1 MAPFLRHSQH
11 GVRAASKDATARAL
25 SAFYQNMS
33 PSEERYRGI
42 FQKARVAL
50 WDEDFS
56 PVLEMLERLREEGV
70 RDLRSY
76 FHGHPT
82 RLIEAIEL
90 VRLNDVNEYS
100 IKLFEAEQ
108 KDDLLRSLASVFVP
122 ESEAIFLEELVALWE
137 GRRSFESE
145 MALRTLKG
153 RHLDVIFSVAYEG
166 ANCERTLVSIV
177 DISARKAAEA
187 DAERLASIVKTSE
200 DAIYSIDLAGNIT
213 SWNRGAERLYG
224 YSADEVIGRPVML
237 LIPEE
242 RYEEERH
249 IQARIRQ
256 GQSIE
261 QYETLRRRKDGSH
274 FDVSLT
280 VSPLRTVDGS
290 LVGAAKIARDISE
303 RKRAH
308 EQQRLLV
315 NEMKHR
321 IKNTL
326 ATVQAIAIQT
336 FQRSNPEEREAFASR
351 LLALSSVHDLLTR
364 EQWDRT
370 SLHELLTGALK
381 PFLENYRERF
391 AIDGCPALVEANDA
405 LLLTMAI
412 HELATN
418 AIKYGAL
425 SNGRGRVH
433 VTWHIEDAPDG
444 THIKLCW
451 RERDGPEIGSP
462 TRQGFGSRLIEHA
475 LRRGPGKGRFEF
487 TPEGLV
493 CSLSIPGGS
502 LKN

>member
-1 MAPFLRHSQH
+1 MSSVSKHSSQ
-11 GVRAASKDATARAL
+11 GWRAASNEATAKAL
-25 SAFYQNMS
+25 SALYTTS
-33 PSEERYRGI
+33 HREERFQGI

-56 PVLEMLERLREEGV
+56 PVLEMLERLRAEGV
-70 RDLRSY
+70 RNLRSY
-76 FHGHPT
+76 FREHPT
-82 RLIEAIEL
+82 QLIEAIDL
-90 VRLNDVNEYS
+90 VRLNDVNEYTV
-100 IKLFEAEQ
+100 KLFEAER

-122 ESEAIFLEELVALWE
+122 ESEAVFLEELVTLWE

-187 DAERLASIVKTSE
+187 KAQKLASIVEHSE
-200 DAIYSIDLAGNIT
+200 DAIYSVDLDGNIT

-224 YSADEVIGRPVML
+224 YPADEVTGRSVML

-242 RYEEERH
+242 RHEEERD
-249 IQARIRQ
+249 IQARVWR
-256 GQSIE
+256 GESIE
-261 QYETLRRRKDGSH
+261 QYETLRRRKDGSL

-280 VSPLRTVDGS
+280 VSPVRTLDGG

-321 IKNTL
+321 IKNSL
-326 ATVQAIAIQT
+326 AAVQAIALQT
-336 FQRSNPEEREAFASR
+336 FQHADPEERDAFVARLHALASF
-351 LLALSSVHDLLTR
+351 HDLLTR
-364 EQWDRT
+364 EQWHRT

-391 AIDGCPALVEANDA
+391 AIDGCPALVEANNA
-405 LLLTMAI
+405 LLLTMAV

-425 SNGRGRVH
+425 SNGRGTVH
-433 VTWHIEDAPDG
+433 VAWHVEGGSDRA
-444 THIKLCW
+444 HIKLCW
-451 RERDGPEIGSP
+451 QEKDGPEVRL
-462 TRQGFGSRLIEHA
+462 TDQRGFGSRLIEQA
-475 LRRGPGKGRFEF
+475 LRCGSETGRFQL
-487 TPEGLV
+487 TPDGLV
-493 CSLSIPGGS
+493 CLLSIPCAS
-502 LKN
+502 AN

>member
-1 MAPFLRHSQH
+1 MVAFLGYSQH
-11 GVRAASKDATARAL
+11 GWRASSNDATAKAL
-25 SAFYQNMS
+25 SALYQNTS

-56 PVLEMLERLREEGV
+56 PVLEMLDRLRTEGV
-70 RDLRSY
+70 RDLRRY
-76 FHGHPT
+76 FHEHPKL
-82 RLIEAIEL
+82 LIDAIDL
-90 VRLNDVNEYS
+90 VRLNDVNEYTL
-100 IKLFEAEQ
+100 KLFEAER

-122 ESEAIFLEELVALWE
+122 ESEAIFLEELVTLWE

-145 MALRTLKG
+145 MALRTVKG
-153 RHLDVIFSVAYEG
+153 RRLDVIFSVAYEG
-166 ANCERTLVSIV
+166 PRCECTLVSIV

-187 DAERLASIVKTSE
+187 KAQKLASIVEHSE
-200 DAIYSIDLAGNIT
+200 DAIYSIDLDGNIT

-224 YSADEVIGRPVML
+224 YSADEVNGRSVML

-242 RYEEERH
+242 RHEEERH
-249 IQARIRQ
+249 IQARVWR
-256 GQSIE
+256 GDSID
-261 QYETLRRRKDGSH
+261 QYETLRRHKDGS
-274 FDVSLT
+274 FVDVSLT
-280 VSPLRTVDGS
+280 VSPVRTVDGS

-321 IKNTL
+321 IKNSL
-326 ATVQAIAIQT
+326 ATVQAIALQT
-336 FQRSNPEEREAFASR
+336 FQHADPEERDAFVARLHALASF
-351 LLALSSVHDLLTR
+351 HDLLTR

-391 AIDGCPALVEANDA
+391 AIDGCPALVDANNA

-425 SNGRGRVH
+425 SNGRGSVH
-433 VTWHIEDAPDG
+433 VTWHIEDASDG
-444 THIKLCW
+444 AYIKLCW
-451 RERDGPEIGSP
+451 QERDGPEIGSP

-475 LRRGPGKGRFEF
+475 LRCGSEQGRFEF

-493 CSLSIPGGS
+493 CSLSIPGAS
-502 LKN
+502 AD